1 MFSVIS
7 LLLVF
12 SVFIFLQIYICKNFK
27 NKKIGLILPVGSFL
41 LSIFPLISI
50 ILIMII
56 SLLPN
61 RDISAI
67 LVSTNTMFIPTIL
80 YQILIT
86 IFLIIII
93 FTPSIIFTLIY
104 FYYKNKKNEE

>member
-1 MFSVIS
+1 MFNIIS
-7 LLLVF
+7 LVLVF
-12 SVFIFLQIYICKNFK
+12 AVFIFLQIYICKNCK

-41 LSIFPLISI
+41 LSIFPLIYI
-50 ILIMII
+50 ILVMII

-67 LVSTNTMFIPTIL
+67 LVSTSTMFMPTIL
-80 YQILIT
+80 YQILMT

-104 FYYKNKKNEE
+104 FYYKKKKKE

>member
-7 LLLVF
+7 LVLVF
-12 SVFIFLQIYICKNFK
+12 AVFIFLQIYICKNFN

-41 LSIFPLISI
+41 LSILPVISI

-61 RDISAI
+61 RDVSAI
-67 LVSTNTMFIPTIL
+67 LVSTSTMFIPTIL
-80 YQILIT
+80 YQILMT

-104 FYYKNKKNEE
+104 LYYKKKKKEK